1 MRFLPLLV
9 VVAALSFAGAALG
22 TNPPGHIGAQQTCKM
37 LGYVIG
43 TDTFTSCVQS
53 TVNGSPPPAAST
65 TATTTQSKVQR
76 ARQTCLSKG
85 LTKGT
90 AAFTR
95 CVNRQVKLA
104 SKPKS
109 GY

>member
-9 VVAALSFAGAALG
+9 VVAALSLAGSALG

-43 TDTFTSCVQS
+43 TDTFTSCVQR
-53 TVNGSPPPAAST
+53 TVNGSPPPAVST
-65 TATTTQSKVQR
+65 PTTTQPKVQL
-76 ARQTCLSKG
+76 ARHTCLAKG

-95 CVNRQVKLA
+95 CVNRQIKLA

>member
-9 VVAALSFAGAALG
+9 VVAALSLAGSAFG

-37 LGYVIG
+37 LGYMIG
-43 TDTFTSCVQS
+43 TDTFTSCVQQ
-53 TVNGSPPPAAST
+53 TVNGSPPPAVST
-65 TATTTQSKVQR
+65 RTTTQPKVQL
-76 ARQTCLSKG
+76 ARHTCLAKG